1 MGNACTIGMIDGIQ
15 IYYRYFNC
23 IYICMGALVARGED
37 KTEQHAAIEITHHA
51 TSNEGLGA
59 DI

>member
-1 MGNACTIGMIDGIQ
+1 MGNACMYNRYDRRDTNLL
-15 IYYRYFNC
+15 YRYFNC
-23 IYICMGALVARGED
+23 ICMDALVARGED